1 MRYGIWL
8 AAIILSLIGHP
19 ALAITPEAARTELAQ
34 ENIPYTAEA
43 LVSHIEKGNTEVVGW
58 FLTIGMDVD
67 TANEFGETGLMLASE
82 QGHLEMVRL

>member
-1 MRYGIWL
+1 MKFRFWL
-8 AAIILSLIGHP
+8 AVIILCFIGHQ
-19 ALAITPEAARTELAQ
+19 AWAITPEAARTELAQ

-82 QGHLEMVRL
+82 QGHLEKE